1 MELKPDRVLKTV
13 WQIFLVA
20 LLSAFKFQLAFPL
33 AKTGGLSF
41 WETILATITGGTA
54 GVFFFVFLSEKLVLL
69 FRKLKGNNPL
79 NPEKSDKKP
88 RRKFSK
94 INRFLVKFS
103 RKFGLLGIAFIT
115 PSILSIP
122 LGTFISSRLNDKFV
136 RNKPRLII
144 YLLLSVVFWSF
155 AFSGLI
161 EIF

>member
-1 MELKPDRVLKTV
+1 LNTI

-33 AKTGGLSF
+33 AKSSGLTF
-41 WETILATITGGTA
+41 WETTIATISGGIA
-54 GVFFFVFLSEKLVLL
+54 GVFFFVFLSEKLVFFLISISAKKN
-69 FRKLKGNNPL
+69 FSNVVQTK
-79 NPEKSDKKP
+79 KKP
-88 RRKFSK
+88 KKKFSK
-94 INRFLVKFS
+94 ISRFLVKFS
-103 RKFGLLGIAFIT
+103 RKFGLIGLAFIT

-136 RNKPRLII
+136 RNKPLLII
-144 YLLLSVVFWSF
+144 YLIVSVVFWSF

>member
-1 MELKPDRVLKTV
+1 MNTI

-41 WETILATITGGTA
+41 WETIVATISGGAA
-54 GVFFFVFLSEKLVLL
+54 GVLFFVFLSEKLVL
-69 FRKLKGNNPL
+69 FFATFKAGL
-79 NPEKSDKKP
+79 NKNQAEGDTKKTKK
-88 RRKFSK
+88 KFSK
-94 INRFLVKFS
+94 TNRFLVKFS
-103 RKFGLLGIAFIT
+103 RKFGLIGLAFIT

-122 LGTFISSRLNDKFV
+122 LGSFISSRLNDKFV

-144 YLLLSVVFWSF
+144 YLLASVVFWSF